1 MTNGTYHPKR
11 GLSLA
16 ELLVASAV
24 MGIIC
29 LSFGT
34 LAMSV
39 QMANEYSQ
47 EKNLVGQHARVIL
60 QRVERTIQGAHAS
73 EGFPGIVPITY
84 YYASYDFPQAIAV
97 WDPDG
102 VPLGDYPHVDEL
114 VFFAVDRDNPNRLL
128 EIRTDSD
135 SSAAPDLTDEASWRT
150 LVADLIKSSDSEIVE
165 ISDLVRAGAAG
176 ANYYSTL
183 RFQTR
188 VLPSDADIAAA
199 RAGTVDWEDLNWAT
213 SIYSSQAGVRQVWC
227 HFEWQLVPS
236 DNIDQHSRLQEQA
249 VPFFGSSA
257 IYYQVT
263 K

>member
-1 MTNGTYHPKR
+1 MAKHSDNPKL

-29 LSFGT
+29 LSFGS

-47 EKNLVGQHARVIL
+47 EKNLIGQHARVIQ
-60 QRVERTIQGAHAS
+60 QRIERAMQNAHTT
-73 EGFPGIVPITY
+73 EQFPGILPIAY
-84 YYASYDFPQAIAV
+84 YESSYDFPQAVAIWNPETTAATN
-97 WDPDG
+97 
-102 VPLGDYPHVDEL
+102 YPQVDEL
-114 VFFAVDRDNPNRLL
+114 VIFTIDPDSPNRLL
-128 EIRTDSD
+128 EVRSSSD
-135 SSAAPDLTDEASWRT
+135 SSSAPDLTDEAAWRS
-150 LVADLIKSSDSEIVE
+150 LVANLVDASSSDIVE
-165 ISDLVRAGAAG
+165 VSNLVRAGKIG
-176 ANYYSTL
+176 SNFRSTL

-188 VLPSDADIAAA
+188 ILPTDADIAAA
-199 RAGTVDWEDLNWAT
+199 RAGSIDWEDLNWAT
-213 SIYSSQAGVRQVWC
+213 SIYSSKAGLRQVWC
-227 HFEWQLVPS
+227 QFEWQLVP
-236 DNIDQHSRLQEQA
+236 DTNFNNHGNLQEES